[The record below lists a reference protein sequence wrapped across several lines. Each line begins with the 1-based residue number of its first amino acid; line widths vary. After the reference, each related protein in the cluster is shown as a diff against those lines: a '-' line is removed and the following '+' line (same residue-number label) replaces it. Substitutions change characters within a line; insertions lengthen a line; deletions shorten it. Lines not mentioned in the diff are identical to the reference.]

1 MLRSVEQHCVEE
13 RPLMTSVPDAAIGVD
28 ALGVLSRFRVE
39 FYDCLYARADVLFEL
54 TDAILCKDGP
64 VQTLVDLSLEA
75 EHRRGHGALYQALN
89 TGWAEPARLRSLL
102 TSLPVPR
109 AVDGRIVLAVV
120 VSTWLRP
127 DAETSPDRLFC
138 HVYGRGRSK
147 DQFIPGW
154 P

>member
-1 MLRSVEQHCVEE
+1 MSL
-13 RPLMTSVPDAAIGVD
+13 PVPGSAGD
-28 ALGVLSRFRVE
+28 ALDVLSRFRVE
-39 FYDCLYARADVLFEL
+39 FYECLYARADALFEL

-64 VQTLVDLSLEA
+64 VQTLIDLSLEA

-89 TGWAEPARLRSLL
+89 AGWAEPSRLRSLL
-102 TSLPVPR
+102 ASLPVPR
-109 AVDGRIVLAVV
+109 AVDGRIVLAVD

-127 DAETSPDRLFC
+127 DAGTSPDRLFC

-154 P
+154 PYSFVAVLES